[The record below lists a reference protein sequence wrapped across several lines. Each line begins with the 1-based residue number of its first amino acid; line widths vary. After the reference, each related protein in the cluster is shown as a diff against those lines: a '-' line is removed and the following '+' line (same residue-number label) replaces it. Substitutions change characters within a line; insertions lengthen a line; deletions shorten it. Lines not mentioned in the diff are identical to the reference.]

1 MSLIKIHIYYIE
13 VRKLILQVLHL
24 IVIITLSGS
33 DAHEICQNH
42 CDCSLFLGASMNSPG
57 ESNTQYDF
65 EPQTQVVDDYPEDEI
80 EQTKVEDSWGQ
91 LVSRSVDGPHVNL
104 QNIDADEQG
113 RFNVHTLGRSAQCS
127 LVFGSSARISNK
139 HCMIYC
145 KQNIADPN
153 NPRLEAWIEDTS
165 ANGTFI
171 NGETRLTK
179 NVPRLLH
186 HRDEIFLVNPELKR
200 LAKPGSKIIEDVVQN
215 SFVIMLNLPAPVDEF
230 VLASRDYDMQMSQN
244 SQLSQGAFSGI
255 ARIERSSTVNRLL
268 GQKRCIY
275 DHYEIKSLLG
285 EGTSGHVYHGINKE
299 TGKDWAVKII
309 PTKNLSLLAHATNNK
324 GGKGGANELTKE
336 AEMLRSL
343 RHPHIIHLEDIFADN
358 KRLFLVMELSSGG
371 DLFDRIV
378 KKKSYPEH
386 EAKIVMTQILQAMA
400 YLHERNIAHRDIK
413 PENILLVNKQSDV
426 DVKLTDFG
434 LAKKVDESSKLKT
447 FCGTPQYFAPEVLQ
461 RRGTV
466 KGAGTYSLAADM
478 WSLGVILFVLLEG
491 NYPFNENTLSQ
502 QISSAQ
508 YSFQA
513 PIWKRISS
521 EAKDLIRQL
530 LVIDPTSRL
539 TAQQALQC
547 KWFQQDTPVV
557 AAVRVP
563 TFFASVPPQLPPVPE
578 GSSSSTTSNDHASN
592 GHAHSAQNGDGARP
606 ESPGTA
612 MRSEAVNTNVT
623 NVSDSTAMVVDNGST
638 STDSAEEDP
647 TPRSDAPVADVASAT
662 TEASA
667 AAEAEPA
674 PTKVARSRSKKAVAI
689 AEENNEER
697 EDRAAPTS
705 VLQGS
710 LSFTSA
716 VQVEFEKVNLNNAAT
731 PSAAPSPAVAGRKNG
746 RKAAGSGAASTA
758 STSSITPSTTGKRKA
773 GVAAEASNSAAGTP
787 SKGRG
792 RNAAAA
798 DTSTAK
804 KPRGMESY
812 FQKLPATPSEADGS
826 KRRVTRSASVQM
838 ADI

>member
-1 MSLIKIHIYYIE
+1 MH
-13 VRKLILQVLHL
+13 
-24 IVIITLSGS
+24 
-33 DAHEICQNH
+33 
-42 CDCSLFLGASMNSPG
+42 SPG

-65 EPQTQVVDDYPEDEI
+65 EPQTQVVDDYPEDEV
-80 EQTKVEDSWGQ
+80 EQGKVEDNWGQ
-91 LVSRSVDGPHVNL
+91 LVSRSVDGLHVNL

-139 HCMIYC
+139 HCTIYC

-324 GGKGGANELTKE
+324 GGKSGPNELTKE

-434 LAKKVDESSKLKT
+434 LAKKVDDTSKLKT

-547 KWFQQDTPVV
+547 RWFQQDTPVV

-578 GSSSSTTSNDHASN
+578 DSSSSATSN
-592 GHAHSAQNGDGARP
+592 GHARSAGAGEDEGREAT
-606 ESPGTA
+606 ESPSTA
-612 MRSEAVNTNVT
+612 MRTETVNTNVT
-623 NVSDSTAMVVDNGST
+623 NVSDSTAMVVDNGSS
-638 STDSAEEDP
+638 STDSADEDP
-647 TPRSDAPVADVASAT
+647 TPRFDAPSTDT
-662 TEASA
+662 TTGISNGAEAVSDTV
-667 AAEAEPA
+667 EAEPA
-674 PTKVARSRSKKAVAI
+674 PNKVARSRSKKAVAI
-689 AEENNEER
+689 AEESNEDNECH
-697 EDRAAPTS
+697 AAPAP

-716 VQVEFEKVNLNNAAT
+716 VQVEFEKVNLNPST
-731 PSAAPSPAVAGRKNG
+731 PSGAPSPAAGGRKNG
-746 RKAAGSGAASTA
+746 RKAAVSGSSSTTA
-758 STSSITPSTTGKRKA
+758 ITPSTTGKRKA
-773 GVAAEASNSAAGTP
+773 VAVNVADASSSSAAGTP

-798 DTSTAK
+798 DASTAK

-812 FQKLPATPSEADGS
+812 FQKLPATPSEGDGS
-826 KRRVTRSASVQM
+826 KRRVTRSASVQV